1 MICHTDALAHYDVLI
16 GPIANDT
23 IYDIWGIT
31 TGGLL
36 SEAQALE
43 ILSVG
48 PQYEQVVVKRG
59 KFARLFFRVTND
71 SKNNLHQFYYST
83 DGKHYVAAGDAFS
96 MRSGFWKG
104 IRVALFC
111 YGENGKAQ
119 FDFFRMDYR

>member
-1 MICHTDALAHYDVLI
+1 MGYTSESTTMLTSAGECRAGLCCMGRQFHAIGICPEGIYVDAN
-16 GPIANDT
+16 G
-23 IYDIWGIT
+23 
-31 TGGLL
+31 
-36 SEAQALE
+36 
-43 ILSVG
+43 
-48 PQYEQVVVKRG
+48 EQVVVKRG